1 MVKPSTILHLAY
13 CLFVCFPARCS
24 FTRFHL
30 MIACADMPSYAS
42 STHTQQKM
50 AVFISMDVCFCHAG
64 PSCAY
69 AGQQLREV
77 ILKLVVLSAVA
88 SAKPADA
95 GVRFSALVAASSQ
108 VLARKL
114 GGSLNESP
122 RLRAVRAGAS
132 AVLLV

>member
-1 MVKPSTILHLAY
+1 
-13 CLFVCFPARCS
+13 
-24 FTRFHL
+24 

-50 AVFISMDVCFCHAG
+50 AVFISMDVCFFCHAG

-77 ILKLVVLSAVA
+77 VLKLVVLSAVA

-114 GGSLNESP
+114 GGRLNESP